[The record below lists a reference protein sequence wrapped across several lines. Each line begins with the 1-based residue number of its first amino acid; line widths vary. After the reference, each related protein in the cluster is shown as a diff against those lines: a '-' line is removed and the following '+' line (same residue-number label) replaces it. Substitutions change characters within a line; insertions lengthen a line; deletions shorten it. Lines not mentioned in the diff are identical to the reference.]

1 MRKDM
6 KKQTTIVATLG
17 PASFEVKKIEELIHA
32 GVNVFRLNFSH
43 GNHDSHFQ
51 YIKNIRNAID
61 NTGIQAGILGDL
73 CGPKIRI
80 GKFKEGLV
88 ILKNKDTFFISEN
101 PDEPGTQKGIGSSY
115 PYLTKDIRTG
125 DKILLDD
132 GSIELE
138 AIKTE
143 SDRVY
148 FKVIDGGILKSNKGM
163 NLPGIALTVDT
174 ITEKDKEDLKFII
187 ENELD
192 FVALSFVRKAD
203 DLIKLKKLLGENDIK
218 IIAKIE
224 KPEALNDF
232 ENILDHC
239 FGVMIA
245 RGDLGVEMPIQ
256 RVPALQKHIL
266 ERCSKRGK
274 PVITATQMLES
285 MLENQRPTR
294 AETTDVFNAIVD
306 GSDAVMLS
314 GETATGK
321 NPAAVVK
328 MMAKIAIEAEKVCR
342 NNTERLNSILPE
354 VERTIEEIISHAS
367 CEAALDVSA
376 SCIVAFTFSGN
387 TAQYISKYHPPMPVI
402 ALTPNIKTCRKLTL
416 AWGVTPMLAKNMNNT
431 DEMTDYTEKVLLE
444 KEIIKKGDTIVI
456 VAGTP
461 LGVKGKTN
469 MVKMQQVK

>member
-1 MRKDM
+1 
-6 KKQTTIVATLG
+6 
-17 PASFEVKKIEELIHA
+17 
-32 GVNVFRLNFSH
+32 
-43 GNHDSHFQ
+43 
-51 YIKNIRNAID
+51 
-61 NTGIQAGILGDL
+61 
-73 CGPKIRI
+73 
-80 GKFKEGLV
+80 
-88 ILKNKDTFFISEN
+88 
-101 PDEPGTQKGIGSSY
+101 
-115 PYLTKDIRTG
+115 
-125 DKILLDD
+125 
-132 GSIELE
+132 
-138 AIKTE
+138 
-143 SDRVY
+143 
-148 FKVIDGGILKSNKGM
+148 
-163 NLPGIALTVDT
+163 
-174 ITEKDKEDLKFII
+174 
-187 ENELD
+187 
-192 FVALSFVRKAD
+192 
-203 DLIKLKKLLGENDIK
+203 
-218 IIAKIE
+218 
-224 KPEALNDF
+224 
-232 ENILDHC
+232 
-239 FGVMIA
+239 
-245 RGDLGVEMPIQ
+245 
-256 RVPALQKHIL
+256 
-266 ERCSKRGK
+266 
-274 PVITATQMLES
+274 MLES